1 MLIDRP
7 TKAVSTAEADLRDV
21 EAIGKITA
29 APILLQVLCEATEMG
44 FALKASDL
52 GSTALEQG
60 LADDATDSLDL
71 RRGSAAR

>member
-1 MLIDRP
+1 MDRRH
-7 TKAVSTAEADLRDV
+7 AM
-21 EAIGKITA
+21 
-29 APILLQVLCEATEMG
+29 QVLCEATGMG